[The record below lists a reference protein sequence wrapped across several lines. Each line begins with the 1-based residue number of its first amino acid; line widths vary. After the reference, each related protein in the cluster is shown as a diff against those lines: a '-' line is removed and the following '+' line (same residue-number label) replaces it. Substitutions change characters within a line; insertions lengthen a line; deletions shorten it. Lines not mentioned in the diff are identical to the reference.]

1 MLCPGK
7 ISYLLQQN
15 LFAVV
20 IICYKHL
27 IILFL
32 LLLFV
37 FFFSHTEVQISFIP
51 QFKKVLGHYFWKMF
65 CGVNLKSLT
74 LDCF

>member
-37 FFFSHTEVQISFIP
+37 FFFFSYRSSN
-51 QFKKVLGHYFWKMF
+51 QFSSTIQKSSRPLFLENVLWS
-65 CGVNLKSLT
+65 KS
-74 LDCF
+74 

>member
-1 MLCPGK
+1 MLRPGK

-37 FFFSHTEVQISFIP
+37 FFFSYRSSN
-51 QFKKVLGHYFWKMF
+51 QFSSTIQKSSRPLFLENVLWS
-65 CGVNLKSLT
+65 KS
-74 LDCF
+74 

>member
-32 LLLFV
+32 LLLLFFLIQKFKSV
-37 FFFSHTEVQISFIP
+37 FFHNS
-51 QFKKVLGHYFWKMF
+51 KKF
-65 CGVNLKSLT
+65 
-74 LDCF
+74 